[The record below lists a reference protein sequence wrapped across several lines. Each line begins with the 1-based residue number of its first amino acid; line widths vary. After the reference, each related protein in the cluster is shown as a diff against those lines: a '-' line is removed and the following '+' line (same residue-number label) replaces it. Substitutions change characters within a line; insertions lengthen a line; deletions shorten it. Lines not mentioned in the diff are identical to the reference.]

1 MLKLKDCFK
10 VYTTDQDKAAPP
22 AETVARVK
30 ARLEEQCPGVL
41 EETKRVD
48 TGRLGIPVFLS
59 ICGPAARAVMP
70 TRKQMGKGASPEQ
83 AEASALMELV
93 ERFSYFSFW
102 ADEGNFTLATWSE
115 AEARFGASLM
125 DIGQICQSVED
136 GLTPEN
142 ARRLMDLVRWRF
154 CPALNVA
161 TGETCVLPLDWFKT
175 LNEFNGS
182 SAGNTPEE
190 SVLQGG
196 CELVERH
203 VSALIDRISPELPT
217 INQETLTD
225 PVLCDLCERFR
236 KNGILLI
243 LKDFSLGLPVP
254 TVAALAFDPKTFPAL
269 SEIVYTAGTAAS
281 PVKAAVRAVTE
292 VAQLAGDFE
301 TARVYEASGLRKFT
315 EPGQFEWL
323 ARGPVVD
330 LDTLPSVEDANIR
343 VEVARLADGLLA
355 QDYTLYTVETTRPDL
370 AVPANYNLV
379 PGFDFRER
387 TANRSLGLFVGRK
400 LAEEAPDEEAL
411 AGLAVLAELAPEAY
425 YLPFFQA
432 LLALRLGD
440 IPGAAELFSQAE
452 PVQPGAGGARPVRL
466 LPSLCPVA
474 GRPLG
479 RDHASSGPSHRPG
492 CRGEGI
498 FQPAWSRAVQGRAI
512 RPGQGGLPRR
522 ACARQRL
529 GPGPG
534 QPGVVPQ
541 VPGRAGGRAGVSG
554 SGPGA
559 GRESGIRP
567 KASGR
572 AAGGTGV
579 IKILLKGGY
588 TPRPY

>member
-1 MLKLKDCFK
+1 MLKLTDCFK
-10 VYTTDQDKAAPP
+10 VYTMDQDKAAPP
-22 AETVARVK
+22 VETVARVRT
-30 ARLEEQCPGVL
+30 RLEEQCPGVL

-59 ICGPAARAVMP
+59 ICGPEARRVMP

-102 ADEGNFTLATWSE
+102 ADETNFTLATWSE
-115 AEARFGASLM
+115 AEECFGAQLM

-203 VSALIDRISPELPT
+203 VSALIDRATPELPT
-217 INQETLTD
+217 IDQETLDD
-225 PVLCDLCERFR
+225 PVLRDLCERFR
-236 KNGILLI
+236 KNGVLLI

-269 SEIVYTAGTAAS
+269 SEIVYTAGTAAT

-292 VAQLAGDFE
+292 IAQLAGDFE

-315 EPGQFEWL
+315 EPAQFDWL
-323 ARGPVVD
+323 ARGPLVN
-330 LDTLPSVEDANIR
+330 LDSLPSVEDRNIR
-343 VEVARLADGLLA
+343 VEVARLAEGLLA
-355 QDYTLYTVETTRPDL
+355 QGYTLYTVETTRPDL

-400 LAEEAPDEEAL
+400 LAEEAPDEDAL
-411 AGLAVLAELAPEAY
+411 AGLAVLAELAPDAY

-432 LLALRLGD
+432 LLALRRGD
-440 IPGAAELFSQAE
+440 ISGAAELFAKAE
-452 PVQPGAGGARPVRL
+452 PVQPGAGERA
-466 LPSLCPVA
+466 LCA
-474 GRPLG
+474 FYQAYAL
-479 RDHASSGPSHRPG
+479 SQ
-492 CRGEGI
+492 EGNWDAAM
-498 FQPAWSRAVQGRAI
+498 PHLDRAI
-512 RPGQGGLPRR
+512 ALDAEVKEYFNLRGVGRFKAGQYAQAKEDFHAVL
-522 ACARQRL
+522 AL
-529 GPGPG
+529 D
-534 QPGVVPQ
+534 
-541 VPGRAGGRAGVSG
+541 SG
-554 SGPGA
+554 SAPDLANLGLCHKFLGERADAQECLSAALELDASLEYARKHLIELQVGGA
-559 GRESGIRP
+559 Q
-567 KASGR
+567 
-572 AAGGTGV
+572 
-579 IKILLKGGY
+579 
-588 TPRPY
+588 

>member
-30 ARLEEQCPGVL
+30 ARLEEKCKGVL

-59 ICGPAARAVMP
+59 ICGPEARAVMP

-102 ADEGNFTLATWSE
+102 ADEANTTLATWSE
-115 AEARFGASLM
+115 AEQLFGPQLM
-125 DIGQICQSVED
+125 DLQQICQSVD
-136 GLTPEN
+136 DKLTLEN

-203 VSALIDRISPELPT
+203 VSAIVDRTSPELPT
-217 INQETLTD
+217 INQDTLND
-225 PVLCDLCERFR
+225 PVLTDLCQRFR
-236 KNGILLI
+236 NNGILLL
-243 LKDFSLGLPVP
+243 LKDFSLGMPVP

-292 VAQLAGDFE
+292 IAQLAGDFE
-301 TARVYEASGLRKFT
+301 TGRVYEASGLRKFT
-315 EPGQFEWL
+315 DPAQFAWL
-323 ARGPVVD
+323 TAGPQVN
-330 LDTLPSVEDANIR
+330 LSSLPSVEDNNIR

-355 QDYTLYTVETTRPDL
+355 RGFTLYTVATTRADL
-370 AVPANYNLV
+370 DVPANYNLV

-387 TANRSLGLFVGRK
+387 TAHRSLGLFVGRK
-400 LAEEAPDEEAL
+400 LAEEAPDEEATS
-411 AGLAVLAELAPEAY
+411 GLTILAEVAPDAY
-425 YLPFFQA
+425 FLPFFQA

-440 IPGAAELFSQAE
+440 IPGAAELFAKAE
-452 PVQPGAGGARPVRL
+452 PR
-466 LPSLCPVA
+466 
-474 GRPLG
+474 
-479 RDHASSGPSHRPG
+479 
-492 CRGEGI
+492 
-498 FQPAWSRAVQGRAI
+498 
-512 RPGQGGLPRR
+512 
-522 ACARQRL
+522 
-529 GPGPG
+529 
-534 QPGVVPQ
+534 QPGVDERALCAFYQAYALSQDGQWPAALPHLDRAIGLDAEVKEYFNLRG
-541 VPGRAGGRAGVSG
+541 VGRFKAGQYALAKEDFHAVLGLDSG
-554 SGPGA
+554 SAPDLANLGLCHKFLGEHEAAQECLSSALELDPGLEYA
-559 GRESGIRP
+559 RQHLNELCG
-567 KASGR
+567 
-572 AAGGTGV
+572 
-579 IKILLKGGY
+579 LKE
-588 TPRPY
+588 